1 MILARTLT
9 TLGVVAALGLSAL
22 PAHADQG
29 RGRGGA
35 QRADGGGASAD
46 RSDRRGPPQESPR
59 VAIPRNEA
67 PRGAQPS
74 AVPARPRGSAGPIV
88 TLPGATA
95 QHRGGPYYPGP
106 GYRGSYPTP
115 RYYDPNPRYYG
126 RAPRYY
132 GPPPGYYR
140 PRVVFPRPY
149 YSFRPRL
156 SIGFGVQVGF
166 PVPFPAWA
174 YGSPYPYP
182 APYAYPYP
190 GGYPTGYPYPVP
202 YPVPD
207 PSPYPVPY
215 GSTPGYPA
223 QAPPG
228 TVAVTPGAAAYGGV
242 SLDISPADAEVYVDG
257 GYAGRAGDFGPQ
269 AQPLTLTV
277 GVHRIE
283 VRAPGHRPLS
293 FDVTITSGHVVPYQ
307 GVLQPGP

>member
-9 TLGVVAALGLSAL
+9 TLGIVAALGLSAL
-22 PAHADQG
+22 PVHADQG
-29 RGRGGA
+29 RDRGGA
-35 QRADGGGASAD
+35 QRADRG
-46 RSDRRGPPQESPR
+46 DRRGPSQESPR

-67 PRGAQPS
+67 PRGNT
-74 AVPARPRGSAGPIV
+74 GPIV
-88 TLPGATA
+88 TLPGITA
-95 QHRGGPYYPGP
+95 QHRGGPDYPGP
-106 GYRGSYPTP
+106 GYRGSYPAP
-115 RYYDPNPRYYG
+115 RSYG

-140 PRVVFPRPY
+140 PRVAFPRPY

-156 SIGFGVQVGF
+156 SIGFGIHVGF

-174 YGSPYPYP
+174 YASPYPYP

-190 GGYPTGYPYPVP
+190 GGYPYPVP
-202 YPVPD
+202 YPVPY
-207 PSPYPVPY
+207 PSPTPVPY
-215 GSTPGYPA
+215 GGTPGYPA

-228 TVAVTPGAAAYGGV
+228 AVAVTPGTAAYGGV

-269 AQPLTLTV
+269 AQPLTLAV

-283 VRAPGHRPLS
+283 VRAPGHQPLS
-293 FDVTITSGHVVPYQ
+293 FDVTITSGYVVPYQ